1 MRDIVLG
8 KEVLNDEEVSSLSP
22 GEIKPLHWIKN
33 SPFLRVKIN
42 SPNVADRG
50 WHWSSPFDV
59 SEVADYPVKVHS
71 LALSLFLSRFLL
83 LALSVGPPQ
92 LTLGLP
98 SFVKIRYTDS
108 MQNRSAYILPVEVKP
123 AGSTTHIVFDK
134 QHEEFPPYRLENRCP
149 HISLRYRQKAVNCQW
164 EYLDPFEDK
173 AYAWDDLTQPP
184 QLELEVLESGAKKT
198 YTLDKIQKNNVLKVR
213 LQKTPFIGGGG
224 GSCLSLFAF
233 LN

>member
-1 MRDIVLG
+1 MFALLLSVCPFSTNRLDSLSLSLAYYQPGPSTHTGHAHNKDTAAVNVMRDIVLG

-134 QHEEFPPYRLENRCP
+134 QHEEFPPYRLQNRCP

-164 EYLDPFEDK
+164 EYLDP
-173 AYAWDDLTQPP
+173 LRGQ
-184 QLELEVLESGAKKT
+184 G
-198 YTLDKIQKNNVLKVR
+198 VR
-213 LQKTPFIGGGG
+213 LGRPH
-224 GSCLSLFAF
+224 AAPPA
-233 LN
+233 